1 MRFGLADGA
10 RRGPNSRDSLRR
22 KSFIKRT
29 GTSYCASRFRSAKPV
44 RISMASFTTTS
55 EALADALRRIPV
67 MELFCRYR
75 QWQVAYPPDTPWRP
89 PLKSDLQ
96 NFCISTMIL
105 CFRRRS

>member
-1 MRFGLADGA
+1 MRFGLADDA
-10 RRGPNSRDSLRR
+10 RRGPNSRDLLRR

-75 QWQVAYPPDTPWRP
+75 QWQVAYPPDTPWP
-89 PLKSDLQ
+89 PSLGSDLQ
-96 NFCISTMIL
+96 NFRIPTTIL
-105 CFRRRS
+105 RSRRLP